1 MLPAKAL
8 PRWNRPTHTHTDR
21 QTDLI
26 HIYIYIY
33 IYTQALTGT
42 TTRSARA
49 IDGMESLF

>member
-1 MLPAKAL
+1 MRYAAGKGFAQMEQ
-8 PRWNRPTHTHTDR
+8 TDTHTDR

-26 HIYIYIY
+26 HIYIH
-33 IYTQALTGT
+33 TQALTGT